1 MYADHT
7 MLQITGQVVM
17 GGFFIFQG
25 VKNVSKW
32 QFNMERTTA
41 LGLPLPPAL
50 VLIAGFTIQFTG
62 ATMVLFDVFTRLGAV
77 LLIIFSVV
85 ATAMFHRYWSMEDAM
100 RAEYHFLLLTYNVF
114 VIAALLLI
122 M

>member
-1 MYADHT
+1 MWRGTARR
-7 MLQITGQVVM
+7 
-17 GGFFIFQG
+17 
-25 VKNVSKW
+25 
-32 QFNMERTTA
+32 RTATA
-41 LGLPLPPAL
+41 IHWPVISTPRSASPSPTWRQRWPPPAL
-50 VLIAGFTIQFTG
+50 VLIAGFTIQFAG
-62 ATMVLFDVFTRLGAV
+62 AAMVLFDIFTRLGAV
-77 LLIIFSVV
+77 LLIVFTVA

>member
-7 MLQITGQVVM
+7 MLQIVGQVMM
-17 GGFFIFQG
+17 GAFFIFHG

-50 VLIAGFTIQFTG
+50 VLVGGFIIQFTG
-62 ATMVLFDVFTRLGAV
+62 ATMVLFDIFTRIGVV
-77 LLIIFSVV
+77 LLFLFSVF
-85 ATAMFHRYWSMEDAM
+85 ATAMFHRYWSMTDEV
-100 RAEYHFLLLTYNVF
+100 RAEYHFLLLTYNVY
-114 VIAALLLI
+114 VVAALFLI